1 MSSDLVMSCLET
13 MHHRVCRLEAEPDQV
28 FIVGVKRD
36 PNTGQEYAA
45 HLQETTD
52 DVLSGVLFVLR
63 HSVDQDVLRA
73 NLEVLADHATEEF
86 KTYYQDFLRTRG
98 AIPEDLEAQLS
109 LDEQADLRKFI
120 DFIEKVPRRT
130 TADTINLGLRYYAY
144 ILFHE
149 KPKLLLLSLKK
160 CVTFSV

>member
-13 MHHRVCRLEAEPDQV
+13 MHHRVCMLEAESDQV

-52 DVLSGVLFVLR
+52 DILSGVLFVLR
-63 HSVDQDVLRA
+63 HSADQTVLRA
-73 NLEVLADHATEEF
+73 NLEILGDHATDEF
-86 KTYYQDFLRTRG
+86 KQYYQDFHKTRG

-109 LDEQADLRKFI
+109 LNEQADLRKF
-120 DFIEKVPRRT
+120 DNFVHKVPRRT
-130 TADTINLGLRYYAY
+130 TGDNINLGLRYYAY

-149 KPKLLLLSLKK
+149 NPKLLLLSLKK
-160 CVTFSV
+160 CETFSV